1 MEGLENPIDWN
12 ELFDLPKDFWMT
24 EVDNIEKYLTDQIN
38 EDLPP
43 EMLKEIQD
51 LRKRFSQYWKH
62 FWAIS

>member
-1 MEGLENPIDWN
+1 MEGLENPVDWN

-51 LRKRFSQYWKH
+51 LRQRFSQYWKH
-62 FWAIS
+62 S

>member
-1 MEGLENPIDWN
+1 MEGLENPVDWN
-12 ELFDLPKDFWMT
+12 ELFDLPKEFWMT

-51 LRKRFSQYWKH
+51 LRQRFSQC
-62 FWAIS
+62 